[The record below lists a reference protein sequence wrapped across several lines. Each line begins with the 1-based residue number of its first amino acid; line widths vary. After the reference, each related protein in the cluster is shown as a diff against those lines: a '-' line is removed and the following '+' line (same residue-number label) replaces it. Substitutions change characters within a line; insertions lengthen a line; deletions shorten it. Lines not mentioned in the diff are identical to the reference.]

1 MSTDLG
7 KFQRHVGQANMY
19 LPEVAE
25 QLKTAGTVVMAADPL
40 AVALMAAEAQL
51 TALQRTLHEL
61 GQHLS
66 HRLLYGEEGA

>member
-7 KFQRHVGQANMY
+7 KFQMYLATANMS
-19 LPEVAE
+19 LPQVAE
-25 QLKTAGTVVMAADPL
+25 QLKKAGTVVMAADPL
-40 AVALMAAEAQL
+40 AVSLIAAEAQL
-51 TALQRTLHEL
+51 DALQRTLHEL

>member
-1 MSTDLG
+1 
-7 KFQRHVGQANMY
+7 MY
-19 LPEVAE
+19 LPQVAE
-25 QLKTAGTVVMAADPL
+25 QLHTAGTVVMAADPL
-40 AVALMAAEAQL
+40 SISLIAAEAQL